1 MKKKLLKNT
10 PYSKLNNFKKYR
22 RNFLKILSLFL
33 LFPNKAF
40 SKIYIQSRN
49 KLLIKKS
56 NFVWFLDKKDK

>member
-1 MKKKLLKNT
+1 MKKKNLKKSRD
-10 PYSKLNNFKKYR
+10 SKFNNFKKYR

-40 SKIYIQSRN
+40 SRLYFQSRN